1 MSNSIYMDKSFIKTQ
16 LLEFCNEFRKHAGT
30 FYSYQI
36 VHNYISF
43 IGSDKSIAIFLLPM
57 IDNLGPEI
65 SSWEDS
71 DLQEL
76 KNIKITADNF
86 EGLNDIPCFNDVFR
100 LWKDDLTEKGIFKP
114 VKALPIYFSFL
125 SVMAYKVEEINEYQK
140 NNQTKEAEKI
150 IEEIKEESFSFIQNP
165 IDKNQ
170 TLGYSKFAT
179 VCMEMVNKYI
189 IDEIDSQSILENNT
203 PKKQIDYDDKN
214 FILHIRG
221 KAIKIKRKNEEP
233 LDHYILKS
241 LSESDFKDEVFYSE
255 IIEDFFESDEK
266 KYRSLYS
273 ACERLNNKIFE
284 EDSNIKDFLEYSS
297 GRKGSCKVNR
307 KYL

>member
-1 MSNSIYMDKSFIKTQ
+1 MSESIYMDKSFIKTQ
-16 LLEFCNEFRKHAGT
+16 LLEFCNEFKKHAGT

-36 VHNYISF
+36 VHDYISF
-43 IGSDKSIAIFLLPM
+43 ISSDKSIAMFLLPM

-65 SSWEDS
+65 SSWKDS

-76 KNIKITADNF
+76 KNITITNDNL
-86 EGLNDIPCFNDVFR
+86 EGLKNIPYFKDVFSS
-100 LWKDDLTEKGIFKP
+100 WGDDLANKGVFKP

-125 SVMAYKVEEINEYQK
+125 SVMAYKIEEINEYQK
-140 NNQTKEAEKI
+140 NNQTKEAERI

-170 TLGYSKFAT
+170 TLSYSKFAT

-189 IDEIDSQSILENNT
+189 IDEIDSIAILENNT

-214 FILHIRG
+214 FILYIRG
-221 KAIKIKRKNEEP
+221 RAVRIKRKNEEP

-241 LSESDFKDEVFYSE
+241 LSESDFKEEVFYSE
-255 IIEDFFESDEK
+255 MIQDFFEGDEK

-273 ACERLNNKIFE
+273 ACERLNDKIFT
-284 EDSNIKDFLEYSS
+284 EDNNIKDFLEYSS

>member
-1 MSNSIYMDKSFIKTQ
+1 MDKSFIKTQ

-43 IGSDKSIAIFLLPM
+43 ISSDKSIAIFLLPVVNSLGQEASSWKDDD
-57 IDNLGPEI
+57 IKKLENIIITEDNL
-65 SSWEDS
+65 D
-71 DLQEL
+71 
-76 KNIKITADNF
+76 
-86 EGLNDIPCFNDVFR
+86 GLSDIPYFNDVFR
-100 LWKDDLTEKGIFKP
+100 LWKNDLTEKGVFKP

-125 SVMAYKVEEINEYQK
+125 SVMAHKIEEINEYQK
-140 NNQTKEAEKI
+140 NNQIEEAEKL
-150 IEEIKEESFSFIQNP
+150 IEEIKEESFSFLLNP
-165 IDKNQ
+165 VDKKQ
-170 TLGYSKFAT
+170 TLSYSKFAT
-179 VCMEMVNKYI
+179 ISMEMVNKYI
-189 IDEIDSQSILENNT
+189 IDEIDSIAILENNT

-214 FILHIRG
+214 FILYIRG
-221 KAIKIKRKNEEP
+221 RAVRIKRKNEEP

-241 LSESDFKDEVFYSE
+241 LSESDFKEEVFYSE
-255 IIEDFFESDEK
+255 MIQDFFEGDEK

-273 ACERLNNKIFE
+273 ACERLNDKIFT
-284 EDSNIKDFLEYSS
+284 EDNNIKDFLEYSS

>member
-1 MSNSIYMDKSFIKTQ
+1 MDKSFIKTQ

-43 IGSDKSIAIFLLPM
+43 ISSDKSIAIFLLPVVNSLEQEASSWKDDD
-57 IDNLGPEI
+57 IKKLENIIITEDNL
-65 SSWEDS
+65 D
-71 DLQEL
+71 
-76 KNIKITADNF
+76 
-86 EGLNDIPCFNDVFR
+86 GLSDIPYFNDVFR
-100 LWKDDLTEKGIFKP
+100 LWKNDLTEKGVFKP

-125 SVMAYKVEEINEYQK
+125 SVMAHKIEEINEYQK
-140 NNQTKEAEKI
+140 NNQIEEAEKL
-150 IEEIKEESFSFIQNP
+150 IEEIKEESFSFLLNP
-165 IDKNQ
+165 VDKKQ
-170 TLGYSKFAT
+170 TLSYSKFAT
-179 VCMEMVNKYI
+179 ISMEMVNKYI
-189 IDEIDSQSILENNT
+189 IDEIDSIAILENNT

-214 FILHIRG
+214 FILYIRG
-221 KAIKIKRKNEEP
+221 RAVRIKRKNEEP

-241 LSESDFKDEVFYSE
+241 LSESDFKEEVFYSE
-255 IIEDFFESDEK
+255 MIQDFFEGDEK

-273 ACERLNNKIFE
+273 ACERLNDKIFT
-284 EDSNIKDFLEYSS
+284 EDNNIKDFLEYSS